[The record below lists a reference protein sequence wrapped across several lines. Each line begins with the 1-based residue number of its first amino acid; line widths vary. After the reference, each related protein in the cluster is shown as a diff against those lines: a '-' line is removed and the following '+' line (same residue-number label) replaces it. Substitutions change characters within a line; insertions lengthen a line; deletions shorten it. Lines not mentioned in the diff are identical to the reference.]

1 MSNDTLATLR
11 SRLQARLGFAA
22 TGAAAGVNQTVIDS
36 FLQEA
41 QLDLYWAQDWVKLSG
56 WFDVSI
62 GVNQY
67 QVSYPSS
74 LNPERIKRIAL
85 YDSDDNLV
93 SEPKQ
98 GINAAM
104 LATLD
109 TQGVPSRYELYE
121 QLTFWPRS
129 DQAYTVRCWGVKNL
143 ANTFSQNNH
152 ASTIDSDMVF
162 KVALGR
168 AKAHYRQPDA
178 QIYVEGAQELLA
190 RIKGGSWGNR
200 IFTPGRS
207 PWDRLPDPHYD
218 LKPQRV

>member
-1 MSNDTLATLR
+1 MANDTLATLR
-11 SRLQARLGFAA
+11 ARLQARLGFAA
-22 TGAAAGVNQTVIDS
+22 TGAAAGVNQTTIDS

-41 QLDLYWAQDWVKLSG
+41 QVDLYWAQDWVKLSG
-56 WFDVSI
+56 WFDASI

-67 QVSYPSS
+67 QVSYPST
-74 LNPERIKRIAL
+74 LNPERVKRIAL

-98 GINAAM
+98 GITAGM
-104 LATLD
+104 LATLA

-129 DQAYTVRCWGVKNL
+129 DQAYTVRLWGVKNL
-143 ANTFSQNNH
+143 ANTFSQNTH

-207 PWDRLPDPHYD
+207 AWDRLPDPHCD